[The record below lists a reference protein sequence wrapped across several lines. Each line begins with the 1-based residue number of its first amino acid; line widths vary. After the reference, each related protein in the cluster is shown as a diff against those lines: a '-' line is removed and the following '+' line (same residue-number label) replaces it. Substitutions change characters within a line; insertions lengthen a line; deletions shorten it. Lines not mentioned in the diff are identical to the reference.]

1 MSQYQDDNGERGY
14 SRFRESDSFE
24 SEGTLSH
31 FQFES
36 PRQELLK
43 RRNRYGEER
52 IRHDSYQDDQF
63 RNDYDPTYEDEYGM
77 KHPYEHGGEEN
88 RWSDDIRS
96 EASRENYRG
105 KGPKGYVRSDARIL
119 EEASE
124 ILANSSKLDASEIEV
139 SVVDRCI
146 YLKGEVDTR
155 KDKRLAED
163 LVDNI
168 SGVIDVWN
176 QIKIKTFTDDWQ
188 ESNRRGDHPDGPV
201 KGLV

>member
-1 MSQYQDDNGERGY
+1 MGQYHDDTDERNY
-14 SRFRESDSFE
+14 SRYRESDSFDDE
-24 SEGTLSH
+24 TVSH

-36 PRQELLK
+36 PRIERQK
-43 RRNRYGEER
+43 RNRYGEGK
-52 IRHDSYQDDQF
+52 IHHDSYQDDQY
-63 RNDYDPTYEDEYGM
+63 RNDYDPTYKDEYGM

-96 EASRENYRG
+96 ESSRENHRG
-105 KGPKGYVRSDARIL
+105 KGPRGYVRSDAKIL
-119 EEASE
+119 EDAHQ
-124 ILANSSKLDASEIEV
+124 ILSKNTSLDASGIEI

-163 LVDNI
+163 LIDDI
-168 SGVIDVWN
+168 PGVVDVWN
-176 QIKIKTFTDDWQ
+176 QIKIRTFSDDWQ
-188 ESNRRGDHPDGPV
+188 EYNRRGDHPEGPV